1 MSAGSEPEAG
11 IPLREIEI
19 EIDGDRPE
27 PTAELRELRR
37 RAERLERAVRE
48 LAEAARAL
56 AGDEASPSEPI
67 DPAPNPLE
75 EVRASARARA
85 AGREDEA
92 VRHAVRAARSLE
104 AAGCRR
110 EARETLEEN
119 TQGLQRL
126 EAESVHLLADAF
138 EELGDGRRAG
148 ELLARAAEILRASG
162 RPDRAVPTCRRAAA
176 LGCGSVHLHRTWGL
190 ALLALGEP
198 ESAVGHLDRWLRE
211 SPGDADAALWAT
223 QAALDAGDERRAR
236 VALEHLA
243 VCLGLG
249 RIELPCPE
257 LGSEVRARLAAQG
270 GDALPRPRTPFWER
284 PDVVGE
290 AGDEKEEP
298 AGAKAASARTA
309 GRAGDA
315 PGTRLAQPRI
325 FIAEDA
331 LFGRAR
337 LSRILDSEGFEVLRC
352 SAMESVLERLSRE
365 RLPLDLLILPIRP
378 GEASDLAFLRRIRE
392 LPAMGEVPILGITT
406 LDRGGLDL
414 DALRA
419 VGVAGLM
426 DKSAI
431 PEEVVFRVN
440 SLARGR
446 TAYTR
451 RYDRAPVFLAV
462 DVEADGVV
470 TSEYASTLSCGG
482 MCLVSS
488 RPLERN
494 TEVHLRF
501 RLSPD
506 GPLVEADARVLWQ
519 ARFERDGQTLY
530 RLGLFFYPLRAD
542 HKELVAR
549 EVARILSATHF

>member
-1 MSAGSEPEAG
+1 MSAGTEAGAG
-11 IPLREIEI
+11 IPPREIEI
-19 EIDGDRPE
+19 EIDADRPG
-27 PTAELRELRR
+27 ADLELRELCR
-37 RAERLERAVRE
+37 RAEDLERAVRG
-48 LAEAARAL
+48 LAEAARSL
-56 AGDEASPSEPI
+56 AGEESHPPASA

-85 AGREDEA
+85 AGREDDA
-92 VRHAVRAARSLE
+92 VRHAVRAARSLL
-104 AAGCRR
+104 AAGCPR

-119 TQGLQRL
+119 TQGLQDL
-126 EAESVHLLADAF
+126 EAESVHQLADVF
-138 EELGDGRRAG
+138 EELGDTRRAA
-148 ELLARAAEILRASG
+148 ELLARAAEIHRAAG
-162 RPDRAVPTCRRAAA
+162 RPDRALSSCRRAAS
-176 LGCGSVHLHRTWGL
+176 LGCSSVHLHRTWGL

-198 ESAVGHLDRWLRE
+198 ESAVGHLDRWFRE
-211 SPGDADAALWAT
+211 SPGDADAAIWAT
-223 QAALDAGDERRAR
+223 QAHLDAGDERRAR
-236 VALEHLA
+236 TTLEHLA

-249 RIELPCPE
+249 RIQLPCPE
-257 LGSEVRARLAAQG
+257 LGPEVRARLAEQG
-270 GDALPRPRTPFWER
+270 EGVAPRPRAPFWER

-290 AGDEKEEP
+290 ADPDKAEQP
-298 AGAKAASARTA
+298 AWAESAPAASGGAEVAPAARPA
-309 GRAGDA
+309 R
-315 PGTRLAQPRI
+315 PRV

-337 LSRILDSEGFEVLRC
+337 LSRILDAEGFEVLRC
-352 SAMESVLERLSRE
+352 SAMESVFERLGRE
-365 RLPLDLLILPIRP
+365 RLPVDLLILPIRP
-378 GEASDLAFLRRIRE
+378 GEPSDLAFLRRVRD
-392 LPAMGEVPILGITT
+392 LPAMGEVPILGVTT

-501 RLSPD
+501 RLTPD

-549 EVARILSATHF
+549 EVARILSATRF